1 MGKKIDLMPCPHCGG
16 EKCFIDNNGLGQY
29 GDPPD
34 AFGLRVKHAMQA
46 AGRGETVKKQPQT
59 GIAGHRQHNNK
70 NFV

>member
-34 AFGLRVKHAMQA
+34 AFWATCKTCYASGGPGGNRKEAAANWNRRVPSAQL
-46 AGRGETVKKQPQT
+46 
-59 GIAGHRQHNNK
+59 
-70 NFV
+70 